1 MLVFVSTMLTVDG
14 GANALAWL
22 LIEERIKRESG
33 LKTSP
38 HAAVVHTCFTRD
50 KARVLVGLRSKDWD
64 WLGVH
69 MPHRA
74 ATMDSSKES
83 MEITDQKTMS
93 RRQKRSFFKLFVWNF
108 GGIENPGNL
117 AFLNQCNSWYS
128 MHWCRAKGY
137 IIVLSF
143 EAK

>member
-1 MLVFVSTMLTVDG
+1 MLTVDG
-14 GANALAWL
+14 GANAWL

-93 RRQKRSFFKLFVWNF
+93 RRQKELFKLFVELFVWT
-108 GGIENPGNL
+108 L
-117 AFLNQCNSWYS
+117 
-128 MHWCRAKGY
+128 
-137 IIVLSF
+137 
-143 EAK
+143 EASRILEIWLF